1 MSREEWLDRRRKSIG
16 GSDAAGIVGLSKWAS
31 PFSVWADK
39 TGRAPE
45 KEDTEAMRQG
55 RDLEDYVARW
65 MEETGKRVY
74 RLPAMLYN
82 PLYPFAHADVDS
94 MVMGESAGL
103 ECKTAFSLDLKQF
116 NGVEFPIRV
125 LRLMRPLA

>member
-1 MSREEWLDRRRKSIG
+1 MKGIRRVSTRNMSREEWLDRRRKSIG

-82 PLYPFAHADVDS
+82 PLYPFAHA
-94 MVMGESAGL
+94 ML
-103 ECKTAFSLDLKQF
+103 TAW
-116 NGVEFPIRV
+116 
-125 LRLMRPLA
+125 